1 MSESL
6 ITLSLPKEVI
16 EMIQYFFISR
26 RSGNIVLNIKD
37 GFVLR
42 AVKEESVQINKNA

>member
-1 MSESL
+1 MNESL
-6 ITLSLPKEVI
+6 ITRGLPKEVV
-16 EMIQYFFISR
+16 EMIEYFFISR

>member
-1 MSESL
+1 MTNIL
-6 ITLSLPKEVI
+6 KQTTLPREVI
-16 EMIQYFFISR
+16 EMIEYFFVSR